1 MGTTIISVE
10 CIDQSLNIKK
20 KPLIASGG
28 IECDTIEFTFCALW
42 DGFSKVA
49 VFYRNEREVYHVEIC
64 DDKCTIPKEV
74 LVNPGYLYFGVFGV
88 KDGVTRTSSVISYK
102 VEAGAITDGIKP
114 PEPTPSIYEK
124 ILKHEE
130 EIAKKLNASE
140 LPTAINTALAQAK
153 ESGEFDGPAGA
164 DGYTPVKGVDYYT
177 DADRDEL
184 VQAVM
189 SALPSGGTDGQV
201 LTRTETGHE
210 WRDLPSGLPDGGN
223 PGDVLVR
230 TESGAE
236 WQAMDKLASED
247 ADELM
252 NMLK

>member
-1 MGTTIISVE
+1 MGTTIISVRVT
-10 CIDQSLNIKK
+10 DQSLNVKK

-49 VFYRNEREVYHVEIC
+49 VFYRNKRDVYHVEIC

-124 ILKHEE
+124 ILKLEE

-153 ESGEFDGPAGA
+153 ESGEFDGPQGPEGPQGPKGDTGATGPAGETGPAGA
-164 DGYTPVKGVDYYT
+164 DGYTPVRGTDYWT
-177 DADRDEL
+177 ASDQEQIVSDVLA
-184 VQAVM
+184 
-189 SALPSGGTDGQV
+189 ALPTWTGG
-201 LTRTETGHE
+201 
-210 WRDLPSGLPDGGN
+210 
-223 PGDVLVR
+223 
-230 TESGAE
+230 AY
-236 WQAMDKLASED
+236 
-247 ADELM
+247 
-252 NMLK
+252 

>member
-1 MGTTIISVE
+1 MGTTVISVRVT
-10 CIDQSLNIKK
+10 DQSLNVKK

-49 VFYRNEREVYHVEIC
+49 VFYRNKREVYHVEIC

-153 ESGEFDGPAGA
+153 ESGEFDGPAGPAGPEGPQGPKGDTGATGPQGPKGDTGATGPAGETGPAGA
-164 DGYTPVKGVDYYT
+164 DGYTPVRGTDYWT
-177 DADRDEL
+177 ASDQQQIVSDVLA
-184 VQAVM
+184 
-189 SALPSGGTDGQV
+189 ALPTWTGG
-201 LTRTETGHE
+201 
-210 WRDLPSGLPDGGN
+210 
-223 PGDVLVR
+223 
-230 TESGAE
+230 AY
-236 WQAMDKLASED
+236 
-247 ADELM
+247 
-252 NMLK
+252 

>member
-28 IECDTIEFTFCALW
+28 IECDTIEFTFGALW

-49 VFYRNEREVYHVEIC
+49 VFYRNENEVYHVEIG

-88 KDGVTRTSSVISYK
+88 KDGVTRTSSIISYK

-124 ILKHEE
+124 ILKLEK
-130 EIAKKLNASE
+130 EITKKLDASE

-153 ESGEFDGPAGA
+153 ESGEFDGPVGPAGPA
-164 DGYTPVKGVDYYT
+164 GPAGERGPAGPVGPAGPKGD
-177 DADRDEL
+177 
-184 VQAVM
+184 
-189 SALPSGGTDGQV
+189 SLPSGGTDGQV
-201 LTRTETGHE
+201 LTRTKTGHE
-210 WRDLPSGLPDGGN
+210 WRNLPSGLPEGGN
-223 PGDVLVR
+223 PGAVLIR
-230 TESGAE
+230 TEGGAV
-236 WQAMDKLASED
+236 WQQIDKLEATD

-252 NMLK
+252 SMLQ